1 LEVTVL
7 EATDD
12 IGGRLRTDVVQGFT
26 LDRGFQVLQTEYP
39 EAQRQLDYH
48 SLDLH
53 PLHPGALIRCSG
65 RWFRFY
71 DPIRAPQYALS
82 SLLSGVGTWQDGIRL
97 IGLRREVLRT
107 RLEDLFKKPELPL
120 FEALQKR
127 GFSKRIIERF
137 FQPFFTAV
145 FFDPKLK
152 TTSRMFEFV
161 FRIFAAGSGALPRK
175 GIMAVP
181 RQLARSFPSGLV
193 QCNSGVQRIEQGKV
207 ILDTGREIKT
217 KAVVVACDGRTSA
230 NLLQKAH
237 YPQYLEV
244 SCIYFRAPEPPI
256 REPVIILGKQG
267 EGPVSSMCVPSQ
279 VASSYAPEG
288 QSLISVTVVGQET
301 INGDDLAQAV
311 KAQAQEWFGN
321 QAREWNHIESYR
333 IHEALP
339 AQHPPTADPFR
350 RQIRIIPGIYLAGDL
365 GSLSSLQW
373 ALLSGRK
380 AAEAVIQDFGL
391 TFQGS
396 NMTEGVLDPRPLSSI
411 SNAGDR

>member
-1 LEVTVL
+1 
-7 EATDD
+7 
-12 IGGRLRTDVVQGFT
+12 
-26 LDRGFQVLQTEYP
+26 
-39 EAQRQLDYH
+39 
-48 SLDLH
+48 
-53 PLHPGALIRCSG
+53 
-65 RWFRFY
+65 
-71 DPIRAPQYALS
+71 
-82 SLLSGVGTWQDGIRL
+82 
-97 IGLRREVLRT
+97 
-107 RLEDLFKKPELPL
+107 
-120 FEALQKR
+120 
-127 GFSKRIIERF
+127 
-137 FQPFFTAV
+137 
-145 FFDPKLK
+145 
-152 TTSRMFEFV
+152 
-161 FRIFAAGSGALPRK
+161 
-175 GIMAVP
+175 
-181 RQLARSFPSGLV
+181 
-193 QCNSGVQRIEQGKV
+193 
-207 ILDTGREIKT
+207 
-217 KAVVVACDGRTSA
+217 
-230 NLLQKAH
+230 
-237 YPQYLEV
+237 
-244 SCIYFRAPEPPI
+244 
-256 REPVIILGKQG
+256 
-267 EGPVSSMCVPSQ
+267 MCVPSQ